1 VRNVVSVRLSASRA
15 LESWLRELGMTP
27 RARTEVVAAPRS
39 TNTPTFSERYQ
50 RRLAELRHG
59 EIVASDG

>member
-1 VRNVVSVRLSASRA
+1 
-15 LESWLRELGMTP
+15 MTP